1 MKGLGAETANV
12 FFAEAPEPTRAG
24 ERNLQDPAVRDS
36 LEELGRVTSTNL
48 LYWLAAADA
57 KEGKKREAGPP
68 GLASATPALSGAGP
82 GQYWGGGPPGKPF
95 GCC

>member
-1 MKGLGAETANV
+1 MGRKPALAAWRSRVKGLGAETANV

-57 KEGKKREAGPP
+57 KEGKKREDRGRR
-68 GLASATPALSGAGP
+68 GER
-82 GQYWGGGPPGKPF
+82 
-95 GCC
+95 